1 MPAKRLMS
9 AALSLVPMLAVIP
22 GWVSAAQEPERKVSV
37 WGTAV
42 TTTVPDLVIW
52 QLTTTDLEKELLAAK
67 GKSDAKLKAILG
79 LREELGVALEDVQ
92 TGYLSIHK
100 EYVRDKYGNAGEF
113 KGFLITR
120 TVSFTERDLKRFDEF
135 LSKFTARA
143 EVELGF
149 SFDTTRRHELRNETR
164 LKALAAAKKK
174 AAEMTTALGATLG
187 KVLTIEEEKPS
198 RSIQTWASNVASPD
212 EGDRSPE
219 DVASGTMAPGSIEIR
234 VSVHAS
240 FAIE

>member
-9 AALSLVPMLAVIP
+9 AALSLVPVLAVIP
-22 GWVSAAQEPERKVSV
+22 RWASAAEETQRKVSV
-37 WGTAV
+37 SGTAV

-52 QLTTTDLEKELLAAK
+52 RLTTTDLDKDLLVAK

-79 LREELGVALEDVQ
+79 LRDALGVALEDVQ

-100 EYVRDKYGNAGEF
+100 EYVRDKFGNPGEF
-113 KGFLITR
+113 KGFLVTR

-135 LSKFTARA
+135 LSKFTSAA
-143 EVELGF
+143 EVEMEF
-149 SFDTTRRHELRNETR
+149 SFDTTRRLELRNETR

-174 AAEMTTALGATLG
+174 AADMTAALGATLG
-187 KVLTIEEEKPS
+187 KVLTIEEEKPG
-198 RSIQTWASNVASPD
+198 RSMQTWASNIVSPD
-212 EGDRSPE
+212 EGDRAPE
-219 DVASGTMAPGSIEIR
+219 DVATGTMAPGSIEIR
-234 VSVHAS
+234 VTVHTS